1 MEQIEL
7 AVANRETLGK
17 KVRFLRRQGVTPLHL
32 FGHGIESM
40 ALQCA
45 NAELRRVLAR
55 AGRTRLIRLTLNN
68 EKEPRTVLV
77 REVQR
82 EPLTGETLHVDFY
95 EVIMSER
102 VKMEIPIILVGEAP
116 ALKLKE
122 NRLVQEMNVLTVEC
136 LPANIPTSIE
146 LDITSL
152 AELDQAARVKDIA
165 LDKEVTVLNNPEQV
179 LVRISLRPVERVEEK
194 VVAEEAIEAPEATEA
209 SAVAPVAEEKSK
221 KG

>member
-1 MEQIEL
+1 MDQIEL
-7 AVANRETLGK
+7 EVASREILGK

-40 ALQCA
+40 ALQCE

-55 AGRTRLIRLTLNN
+55 AGRTRLIRLKLNN
-68 EKEPRTVLV
+68 EKEPRTVVV

-102 VKMEIPIILVGEAP
+102 VKMEIPIVLIGEAP

-122 NRLVQEMNVLTVEC
+122 NRLVQELNALTVEC
-136 LPANIPTSIE
+136 LPAKIPTSIE
-146 LDITSL
+146 LDLSSL
-152 AELDQAARVKDIA
+152 TELGQAVRVKDIE
-165 LDKEVTVLNNPEQV
+165 LDNEVTVLNAPELV
-179 LVRISLRPVERVEEK
+179 VVRISLRPVEKVEEK
-194 VVAEEAIEAPEATEA
+194 EVAEAAIEAPEAA
-209 SAVAPVAEEKSK
+209 SLREEEPKEE
-221 KG
+221 